1 MGCETTNCSSFSRI
15 ELRTAYCRSLTQPG
29 KDKRP
34 GKARARPGKVGRE
47 AGGQGQAREDS
58 TNHGPD
64 STNHG
69 PLDTSLGDDWWL
81 KSLAKAHVSR
91 DSLSFKFKV

>member
-1 MGCETTNCSSFSRI
+1 MVDKARAGRKARPGKGGFSRPRP
-15 ELRTAYCRSLTQPG
+15 EGRFREPNCRSLTQPG

-69 PLDTSLGDDWWL
+69 PLDTSLGGL
-81 KSLAKAHVSR
+81 GL
-91 DSLSFKFKV
+91 